1 VDQRKICV
9 NPYCP
14 GTGDYHFPV
23 LMEWLL
29 DLKLGTTVLLLEK
42 KYSVSSAG
50 LHV

>member
-14 GTGDYHFPV
+14 GTGDYHFPSINE
-23 LMEWLL
+23 MAAGFETG
-29 DLKLGTTVLLLEK
+29 DNSITTGK